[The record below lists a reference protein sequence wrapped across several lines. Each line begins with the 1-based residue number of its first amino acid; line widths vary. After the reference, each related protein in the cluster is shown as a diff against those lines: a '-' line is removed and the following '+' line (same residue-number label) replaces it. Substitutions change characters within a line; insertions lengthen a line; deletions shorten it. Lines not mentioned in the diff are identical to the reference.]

1 MTLRPVQAPLE
12 LRPDREQN
20 VSGLPAIVLPVHV
33 TAEGLPMGV
42 QLIGRPGRE
51 DVLLAI
57 GAQLERRLHW
67 QRRHPPA
74 WGE

>member
-1 MTLRPVQAPLE
+1 VLYTPFTSMV
-12 LRPDREQN
+12 N
-20 VSGLPAIVLPVHV
+20 VSGLPAIVLPVHE
-33 TAEGLPMGV
+33 TADGLPMGV

-67 QRRHPPA
+67 ARRHPPA
-74 WGE
+74 WTA

>member
-1 MTLRPVQAPLE
+1 
-12 LRPDREQN
+12 
-20 VSGLPAIVLPVHV
+20 VLPVHV

-67 QRRHPPA
+67 ERRHPPA